1 MMWLL
6 GTTCN
11 SAQSEIDD
19 GKHGLAIFVLKI
31 TKKNRNETIKTAS
44 KMQNG
49 KARIQRMNK
58 NRMDILEEHFH
69 KECVCLGEW
78 LRSANEILNFNNI
91 SKREFA
97 RAIRTA
103 LEKSRGEK
111 QNVMLTVPTNCGKS
125 FLLNPLKDIFNAFV
139 NPANSTFAWV
149 GAETAE
155 TVYLNDFR

>member
-1 MMWLL
+1 
-6 GTTCN
+6 
-11 SAQSEIDD
+11 
-19 GKHGLAIFVLKI
+19 
-31 TKKNRNETIKTAS
+31 
-44 KMQNG
+44 
-49 KARIQRMNK
+49 
-58 NRMDILEEHFH
+58 MDILEEHFH

-78 LRSANEILNFNNI
+78 LRSANKILDFNNI

-103 LEKSRGEK
+103 LEKGRGEK
-111 QNVMLTVPTNCGKS
+111 QNVMLTGPTNCGKS